1 MHRPL
6 PLLLQQKAKTLSLG
20 VFALILNKF
29 NLSGKVAIVTG
40 GTSGIGRAMAL
51 GLAEAGAS
59 VIATSRTELK
69 VKAVAEE
76 IRNLGVNT
84 VEVTTDVTSPEEV
97 DKLREIVLAKFGHI
111 DILVNN
117 AGTTI
122 KKKAEEL
129 SLSDWKRIIDLN
141 LTSVFICSQ
150 IIGKEMINQR
160 SGKIINIAS
169 VGSRLAL
176 KGSIAYCASKGGVVQ
191 LTKVLAS
198 EWADYGVEVNAIAP
212 AYFMTP
218 MTKNLLSSEDFMRRL
233 KERIPMN
240 RLGDLEELKGLI
252 VFLASPASSYITGEI
267 IFIDGGWTSYGI

>member
-1 MHRPL
+1 ME
-6 PLLLQQKAKTLSLG
+6 SLGWG
-20 VFALILNKF
+20 VFALILSKF

-69 VKAVAEE
+69 VKAVSEE
-76 IRNLGVNT
+76 IRNIGRDT
-84 VEVTTDVTSPEEV
+84 IEVATDVTSPEEV
-97 DKLREIVLAKFGHI
+97 DKLKEAVLSKFGHI

-129 SLSDWKRIIDLN
+129 SLADWKMIIDLN

-160 SGKIINIAS
+160 SGKIINVAS

-198 EWADYGVEVNAIAP
+198 EWADYGIEVNAIAP
-212 AYFMTP
+212 AYFLTP

-240 RLGDLEELKGLI
+240 RLGDLEELKGLV
-252 VFLASPASSYITGEI
+252 VFLASPASSYITGEVV
-267 IFIDGGWTSYGI
+267 FVDGGWTSYGI